1 MAEIKTAISIVDGFS
16 PALRSLN
23 NALNIVTSALA
34 DTQKELGKPIDL
46 SSINAAKAELAQAT
60 SHLDRMGDEAQKAAA
75 KQDKLGS
82 SMENSENKASEL
94 TGKIKGL
101 IAAYATWET
110 ASLAISTSDTLT
122 NMGARLALINDGLQ
136 TQAELE
142 DMIFAAAQRTSN
154 SYVETAEI
162 VSKLRMNAK
171 DAFKT
176 NEEAV
181 LFAEL
186 LQKKFAIA
194 GASADD
200 ISSVMTQLTQGLG
213 AGVLRGD
220 ELNSVFE
227 AAPNIIQ
234 SIADYLNVPISK
246 IREMAEKGLLTADV
260 VKKAM
265 FASIEET
272 NKQFNSMPDTFT
284 AVWTRFKNEALRA
297 FTPVL
302 KRLNEFANSQ
312 SFKDLVSSGISAL
325 KKVATGVIWLGE
337 IVAGTVSFIK
347 SNLDLLAPIVLGVA
361 AGFGIWGATLL
372 YAKMQAIYTAAANGV
387 LTASIILATFA
398 TQGFKAG
405 MAALNVVMAMNPIM
419 LIVLAVVALIA
430 VFYLAVAAVNKFAGT
445 SISATGIITGAFS
458 ALFTAIW
465 NMVAYTVNTF
475 LSFAEFFI
483 NVFQNPIYSI
493 KALFVNLATNFIDT
507 TIGMIIGWDK
517 FATSFA
523 NAFLDA
529 INWVIKGWNEFVD
542 FLPDSVSETLG
553 LGKGKEFEA
562 RTSMVM
568 DLSGAKKQLN
578 DMLGEKPED
587 YTTLE
592 RMKFK
597 GVGLYAKSGYQWGA
611 NAAEKMD
618 INGAIA
624 NTMGVGSDALAS
636 GANNPLLAGQQSALD
651 KIAANTGRAADSLER
666 PNEELKFLR
675 EIGEREAVYKLNTNE
690 IKVDVSNNN
699 NINSELDLDSIVS
712 DLVNNIRGAMSTM
725 AEGTHN

>member
-82 SMENSENKASEL
+82 AMENSENKTSEL

-171 DAFKT
+171 EAFKT

-194 GASADD
+194 GASAED

-234 SIADYLNVPISK
+234 SIADYLNVPVSK

-312 SFKDLVSSGISAL
+312 SFKDLVSAGISAV
-325 KKVATGVIWLGE
+325 KTVATGV
-337 IVAGTVSFIK
+337 
-347 SNLDLLAPIVLGVA
+347 
-361 AGFGIWGATLL
+361 
-372 YAKMQAIYTAAANGV
+372 
-387 LTASIILATFA
+387 
-398 TQGFKAG
+398 
-405 MAALNVVMAMNPIM
+405 
-419 LIVLAVVALIA
+419 
-430 VFYLAVAAVNKFAGT
+430 
-445 SISATGIITGAFS
+445 
-458 ALFTAIW
+458 
-465 NMVAYTVNTF
+465 
-475 LSFAEFFI
+475 
-483 NVFQNPIYSI
+483 
-493 KALFVNLATNFIDT
+493 
-507 TIGMIIGWDK
+507 
-517 FATSFA
+517 
-523 NAFLDA
+523 
-529 INWVIKGWNEFVD
+529 
-542 FLPDSVSETLG
+542 
-553 LGKGKEFEA
+553 
-562 RTSMVM
+562 R
-568 DLSGAKKQLN
+568 
-578 DMLGEKPED
+578 
-587 YTTLE
+587 
-592 RMKFK
+592 
-597 GVGLYAKSGYQWGA
+597 
-611 NAAEKMD
+611 
-618 INGAIA
+618 
-624 NTMGVGSDALAS
+624 
-636 GANNPLLAGQQSALD
+636 
-651 KIAANTGRAADSLER
+651 
-666 PNEELKFLR
+666 
-675 EIGEREAVYKLNTNE
+675 
-690 IKVDVSNNN
+690 
-699 NINSELDLDSIVS
+699 
-712 DLVNNIRGAMSTM
+712 
-725 AEGTHN
+725 